1 MGVTSTQDVTGRQ
14 HPWLQHLRES
24 LEKGE
29 GLYSFWR
36 ERENQEA
43 LGLPFPHNLKSW
55 ETRGSSDAELSLSS
69 LEECRRDA
77 AGRKGPKG
85 LLLVGHEK
93 VLVVLD

>member
-29 GLYSFWR
+29 GLYSFWQ

-55 ETRGSSDAELSLSS
+55 EARGSSDAELSLST
-69 LEECRRDA
+69 LEECKRDA
-77 AGRKGPKG
+77 VGRERGKRTLAGGP
-85 LLLVGHEK
+85 
-93 VLVVLD
+93 